1 MTKKE
6 HKEIINDIKNQIEE
20 KAYQTNNNIE
30 AYFVDFHGLAT
41 LEELHTIV
49 KDLSFC
55 TTGIHPWRDTF
66 DKMERMLE
74 DIKEEIQDLKYDTI
88 TEVQEFLNDINV

>member
-6 HKEIINDIKNQIEE
+6 HQEIINDIKNQIEE

-30 AYFVDFHGLAT
+30 AYFIDFGGRSS
-41 LEELHTIV
+41 LEWLLTTV

-66 DKMERMLE
+66 DEMERLLE
-74 DIKEEIQDLKYDTI
+74 GLINEFDDLKYQTI
-88 TEVQEFLNDINV
+88 TEVNDFIDEINI

>member
-6 HKEIINDIKNQIEE
+6 HQEIINNIKNQIEE
-20 KAYQTNNNIE
+20 KAYRTNNNIE
-30 AYFVDFHGLAT
+30 SYFVDFDGLAI

-55 TTGIHPWRDTF
+55 TTGIHRGVIHSTKWSVCWR
-66 DKMERMLE
+66 
-74 DIKEEIQDLKYDTI
+74 I
-88 TEVQEFLNDINV
+88 

>member
-6 HKEIINDIKNQIEE
+6 HQEIVNDIKNQIEE
-20 KAYQTNNNIE
+20 KSYQTNNNIE
-30 AYFVDFHGLAT
+30 AYFVDFDGLAT

-74 DIKEEIQDLKYDTI
+74 DIKEEFQDLKYQTV
-88 TEVQEFLNDINV
+88 TEVQEFLDDINI